1 MTDLIERFL
10 DGWERNIV
18 EPGKHPMLLMLACF
32 VLTFLIVRGIV
43 RLIRA
48 GRGPFRNVSTGAVHI
63 HHLVPGTLLLFGG
76 AALSISG
83 VQALWSDSVAA
94 VLIGVGGG
102 LVFDEFA
109 LLLYLDDVYW
119 TPQGR
124 LSIEMVT
131 IVVIVMMCILVGV
144 SPIGIDN
151 ITVREFSIRIT
162 LQIHFVLC
170 AVGAA
175 ICLLKGKYYTAVWAV
190 FFALVALIGAVRL
203 ARPGSVWAHRFYRPG
218 SKKERRA
225 QHRIDVFEGR
235 WGKLGTRMGNVV
247 AGAVSQPYE
256 TLPADER
263 DAAAKRRGPASGGTR
278 GAEPPVGQAD

>member
-1 MTDLIERFL
+1 MTRAVERFL
-10 DGWERNIV
+10 EAWERNII
-18 EPGKHPMLLMLACF
+18 EPGKHPLLLMLACF
-32 VLTFLIVRGIV
+32 VLTFLVVRGIV

-48 GRGPFRNVSTGAVHI
+48 GRGPFRNVSTGAVHV
-63 HHLVPGTLLLFGG
+63 HHVVPGTLLLFGG

-83 VQALWSDSVAA
+83 VQAFWSQGVAA

-131 IVVIVMMCILVGV
+131 IVVIVMMCILVGL
-144 SPIGIDN
+144 SPIGVDN

-162 LQIHFVLC
+162 MQIHFMLC

-190 FFALVALIGAVRL
+190 FFAFAALIGAVRL

-218 SKKERRA
+218 SSKAQRA

-235 WGKLGTRMGNVV
+235 WGLLGRRAGNVL

-256 TLPADER
+256 TLPADDRET
-263 DAAAKRRGPASGGTR
+263 ATKR
-278 GAEPPVGQAD
+278 QAD